1 MDFILRFLI
10 KGYPESMDA
19 AKRGKAGKMAG
30 FVGIATNI
38 LLFLIKLLGGLISG
52 SIAILADAVNN
63 LTDSVSS
70 IVTIVGFRLA
80 EKPAD
85 DGHPFGHA
93 RMEYISGV
101 IISFVM
107 VFLGLQFGMSSFE
120 KILTPEY
127 TEYSAAVIVIL
138 VLSILI
144 KLWQSLFYRAVG
156 KRIGSQT
163 LLATAA
169 DSRNDV
175 VSTLAILLGAAISL
189 LTGLHLDGYIGLL
202 VAVFITVSGIRLIIE
217 TANPLLGMAPD
228 AGLVKAIHDK
238 IRSYDGV
245 IGMHDL
251 TIHSYGE
258 GQCFASVHC
267 EVPAEE
273 DILVSHDIID
283 NIERDFLRDMD
294 IHMVI
299 HLDPVVTSD
308 ARTNILR
315 EDIVASVEKLY
326 PGFSVHDFRVVWGI
340 SHSNIV
346 FDVAVPFSQE
356 EPDRR
361 IHERITEMIRE
372 KDETYRVVL
381 TIDRVSQ
388 ANMDFSQDD
397 IPL

>member
-1 MDFILRFLI
+1 MDFLLRFFI
-10 KGYPESMDA
+10 KGYPENIDTIM
-19 AKRGKAGKMAG
+19 RGKAGKAAG
-30 FVGIATNI
+30 VVGIATNI
-38 LLFLIKLLGGLISG
+38 LLFVIKLLGGLISG
-52 SIAILADAVNN
+52 SIAMLADAVNN

-101 IISFVM
+101 MISFIM
-107 VFLGLQFGMSSFE
+107 VFLGFQFGMSSFE
-120 KILTPEY
+120 KILAPEY
-127 TEYSAAVIVIL
+127 TEYSTAVIVIL
-138 VLSILI
+138 ILSILI

-163 LLATAA
+163 LIATAA

-175 VSTLAILLGAAISL
+175 VSTLAILLGAVLSL

-202 VAVFITVSGIRLIIE
+202 VAIFIAVSGIRLIIE
-217 TANPLLGMAPD
+217 TANPLLGTAPD
-228 AGLVKAIHDK
+228 LELVKKIHDK
-238 IRSYDGV
+238 IHSYDGV

-251 TIHSYGE
+251 AIHSYGE

-308 ARTNILR
+308 ERTNALR
-315 EDIVASVEKLY
+315 EDIIASVAELY
-326 PGFSVHDFRVVWGI
+326 PAFSVHDFRVVWGI
-340 SHSNIV
+340 THSNIV
-346 FDVAVPFSQE
+346 FDVAVPFS
-356 EPDRR
+356 EPDSDAR
-361 IHERITEMIRE
+361 INQRITEMIRE
-372 KDETYRVVL
+372 KDELYRVVL

-388 ANMDFSQDD
+388 ISMDYSHDEA
-397 IPL
+397 L

>member
-1 MDFILRFLI
+1 MDFILKLLI
-10 KGYPESMDA
+10 KGYPKSMDTA
-19 AKRGKAGKMAG
+19 MRGRAGKMAG
-30 FVGIATNI
+30 FAGIATNI
-38 LLFLIKLLGGLISG
+38 LLFVMKLLGGLISG
-52 SIAILADAVNN
+52 SIAMLADAVNN

-70 IVTIVGFRLA
+70 IVTIIGFKLA

-101 IISFVM
+101 VISFVM

-120 KILTPEY
+120 KILAPEY
-127 TEYSAAVIVIL
+127 TEYSFAVIVIII
-138 VLSILI
+138 LSILI

-156 KRIGSQT
+156 KRIGSQA
-163 LLATAA
+163 LIATAA

-189 LTGLHLDGYIGLL
+189 ITGLHLDGYIGLL

-217 TANPLLGMAPD
+217 TANPLLGTAPD
-228 AGLVKAIHDK
+228 AELVKEIHDK
-238 IRSYDGV
+238 IRSYEGV

-258 GQCFASVHC
+258 GKCFASVHC

-283 NIERDFLRDMD
+283 NVERDFLRDMN

-308 ARTNILR
+308 ARTNALH
-315 EDIVASVEKLY
+315 EEIVASVAKLY
-326 PGFSVHDFRVVWGI
+326 PTFSVHDFRVVWGI

-346 FDVAVPFSQE
+346 FDVAVPFSE
-356 EPDRR
+356 TDTDRC
-361 IHERITEMIRE
+361 ISERITAMVRE
-372 KDETYRVVL
+372 KDKTYRVVL
-381 TIDRVSQ
+381 TINRVSQ
-388 ANMDFSQDD
+388 ASMDF
-397 IPL
+397 

>member
-1 MDFILRFLI
+1 MDFLLKFFI
-10 KGYPESMDA
+10 KGYPDHIDTNM
-19 AKRGKAGKMAG
+19 RGKAGKAAG
-30 FVGIATNI
+30 LVGIGTNV
-38 LLFLIKLLGGLISG
+38 LLFAIKLLGGLISG
-52 SIAILADAVNN
+52 SIAMLADAVNN

-101 IISFVM
+101 MISFIM
-107 VFLGLQFGMSSFE
+107 VFLGFQFGMSSFE
-120 KILTPEY
+120 KILAPEY

-138 VLSILI
+138 ILSILI

-163 LLATAA
+163 LTATAA

-175 VSTLAILLGAAISL
+175 VSTLAILLGAVISL
-189 LTGLHLDGYIGLL
+189 FTGLHLDGYIGLL
-202 VAVFITVSGIRLIIE
+202 VAIFITVSGVRLIIE
-217 TANPLLGMAPD
+217 TANPLLGTAPD
-228 AGLVKAIHDK
+228 LELVKKIHDK
-238 IRSYDGV
+238 IHSYEGV

-251 TIHSYGE
+251 AIHSYGE
-258 GQCFASVHC
+258 GKCFASVHC

-273 DILVSHDIID
+273 DILISHDIID

-308 ARTNILR
+308 ERTNALR
-315 EDIVASVEKLY
+315 EDIMASVAELY
-326 PGFSVHDFRVVWGI
+326 PNFSVHDFRVVWGI
-340 SHSNIV
+340 THSNIV
-346 FDVAVPFSQE
+346 FDVAVPFS
-356 EPDRR
+356 EPDSDAR
-361 IHERITEMIRE
+361 INERITKMIQE
-372 KDETYRVVL
+372 KDELYRLVL

-388 ANMDFSQDD
+388 ISMDYSHDEA
-397 IPL
+397 L